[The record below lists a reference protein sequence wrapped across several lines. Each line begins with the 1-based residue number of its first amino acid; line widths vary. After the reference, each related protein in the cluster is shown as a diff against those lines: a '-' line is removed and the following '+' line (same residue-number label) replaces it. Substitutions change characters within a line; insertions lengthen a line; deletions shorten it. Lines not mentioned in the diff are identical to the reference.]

1 MRVIFDDEALD
12 DLQRIFAWI
21 AKDNHRAAEGLIAR
35 IFDKAELLAI
45 PALTDMGRPGLD
57 PGTRELI
64 EHPYIIVYEVHED
77 RGEVVVL
84 SIVHG
89 AQDRERRET

>member
-1 MRVIFDDEALD
+1 MKVTIREAAED
-12 DLQRIFAWI
+12 DLYRILDWI
-21 AKDNHRAAEGLIAR
+21 ANDNPSAAARMAAR
-35 IFDKAELLAI
+35 IRDHIGLLELDNLAN
-45 PALTDMGRPGLD
+45 MGRPGLD

-64 EHPYIIVYEVHED
+64 EYPYIIVYEIHED

-89 AQDRERRET
+89 AQDREASQR